1 MKKIAL
7 LLAVLMIIAAAPA
20 WCLIGTVDTYV
31 DDHTKNSGYR
41 PVQDAGELYGAVN
54 HGIGTG
60 MDKVPVLKE
69 RSRIMGPLDTMA
81 KETVKGAKFIL
92 NGTWDIL
99 TFKSMREKK

>member
-7 LLAVLMIIAAAPA
+7 LLAVLMVLAATPA
-20 WCLIGTVDTYV
+20 WCLVGTVDTFV
-31 DDHTKNSGYR
+31 DHTKNSSYR

-69 RSRIMGPLDTMA
+69 RSRIMGPIDTMT
-81 KETVKGAKFIL
+81 KETIKGTKFIL
-92 NGTWDIL
+92 NGAWDLL
-99 TFKSMREKK
+99 TLKSIREKK